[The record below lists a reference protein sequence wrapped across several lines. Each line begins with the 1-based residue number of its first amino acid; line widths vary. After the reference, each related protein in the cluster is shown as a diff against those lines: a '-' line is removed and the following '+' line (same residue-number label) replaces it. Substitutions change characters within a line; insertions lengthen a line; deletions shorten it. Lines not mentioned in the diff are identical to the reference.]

1 VPDVGKSTPGLVV
14 LYKGSKLMQ
23 NVEVIHKD
31 SVPIYD
37 STRRGSAEWEEL
49 RGAFQY
55 RDLVFQLIRRNIVAR
70 YKRSVLGIAW
80 TMLKPLGIMLVM
92 TIVFSQIF
100 HGIKG
105 YPSYILS
112 GLIIWNFFSLSTTA
126 SMQQMAWGGILFH
139 RIYMPRTTFTIASVG
154 TELVNLFLSLIPL
167 VVILLIVGIKIHLS
181 IFFVFVSLIFISF
194 FSLGVSLMLSAFS
207 VYFPDL
213 VEMYQVVLTAWM
225 YLTPIIYPKDTMP
238 AHFQWIFYV
247 NPMYYMVEIFR
258 QPVYDGVLPEIKT
271 FFISAVISIVAL
283 IAGWIFFS
291 RKADEFAYYA

>member
-1 VPDVGKSTPGLVV
+1 
-14 LYKGSKLMQ
+14 MQ
-23 NVEVIHKD
+23 NVKVTLKD
-31 SVPIYD
+31 SGPIYD

-55 RDLVFQLIRRNIVAR
+55 RDLIFQLIRRNIVAR

-80 TMLKPLGIMLVM
+80 TMLKPLGTMLVM

-100 HGIKG
+100 HGVRG

-112 GLIIWNFFSLSTTA
+112 GLVVWGFFSQSTSTA
-126 SMQQMAWGGILFH
+126 MQQMAWGGVLFH
-139 RIYMPRTTFTIASVG
+139 RIYMPRTTFTVSAVG
-154 TELVNLFLSLIPL
+154 TELVNLFLSLLPL
-167 VVILLIVGIKIHLS
+167 FAVLLIVGTNIHLS
-181 IFFVFVSLIFISF
+181 LFFVPVSILIISF
-194 FSLGVSLMLSAFS
+194 FSLGMSLILSAFS

-225 YLTPIIYPKDTMP
+225 YLTPIIYPKTTMP
-238 AHFQWIFYV
+238 AHFQWVFYV

-258 QPVYDGVLPEIKT
+258 QPIYDGVIPDITTILV
-271 FFISAVISIVAL
+271 SISISLVAL
-283 IAGWIFFS
+283 IVGWIFFS